1 MNVTAVIYKIEL
13 RFYKRECVLKHWHN
27 ECFFLI
33 TRAQLLVFIVKLLCL
48 IKVTQ
53 TGVQALAKGFLL
65 VQVLL

>member
-13 RFYKRECVLKHWHN
+13 RFYKSKRECVLHN

-65 VQVLL
+65 GQVLL